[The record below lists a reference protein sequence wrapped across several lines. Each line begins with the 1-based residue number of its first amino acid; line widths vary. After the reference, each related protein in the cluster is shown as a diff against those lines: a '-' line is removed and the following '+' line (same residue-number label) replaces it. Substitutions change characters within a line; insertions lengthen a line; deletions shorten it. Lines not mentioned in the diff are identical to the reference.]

1 MINDEFRQ
9 DTLHCQQCFQGH
21 KLAFQSVV
29 VNIHTAGFNM
39 QKFYIMRT
47 GYISCSIRIL
57 EETVIISI
65 CSVNLLIV

>member
-29 VNIHTAGFNM
+29 VNIHTTGFIM
-39 QKFYIMRT
+39 LKFYILRT
-47 GYISCSIRIL
+47 GCISL
-57 EETVIISI
+57 FYTVLGRNSD
-65 CSVNLLIV
+65 NFRMQH

>member
-29 VNIHTAGFNM
+29 VNIHTTGFKM
-39 QKFYIMRT
+39 QKFYVLPT
-47 GYISCSIRIL
+47 GCISLFCTDLGRNSDYFRMQR
-57 EETVIISI
+57 
-65 CSVNLLIV
+65 